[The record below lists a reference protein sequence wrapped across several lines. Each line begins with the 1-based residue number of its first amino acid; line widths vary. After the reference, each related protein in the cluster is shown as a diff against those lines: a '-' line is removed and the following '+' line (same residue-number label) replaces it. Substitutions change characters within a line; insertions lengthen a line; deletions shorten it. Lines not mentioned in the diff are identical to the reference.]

1 MCVIAMLS
9 PLVRVVP
16 GVKPEAPLLV
26 CFLGAVKPV
35 APLLAE
41 TGCFSGETA

>member
-26 CFLGAVKPV
+26 CFLGAVKLL
-35 APLLAE
+35 ASLLAE
-41 TGCFSGETA
+41 TGCFSVETA